1 MNNQLKQ
8 VNASV
13 IVKVVFHLCWTSS
26 VATCCELARG
36 AQEIALILLSYAYKQ
51 GGVVSSYAKT
61 LLGINNPHLSISK
74 THFELDGSKMPAEQD
89 Q

>member
-8 VNASV
+8 VNTSV

-26 VATCCELARG
+26 VATFCELAKG
-36 AQEIALILLSYAYKQ
+36 AHETALILLSYAYKQ
-51 GGVVSSYAKT
+51 GGVVSSCAKM
-61 LLGINNPHLSISK
+61 LLGINKPHLSISK